1 MSNISVSCAE
11 IQTAVGFVFVILP
24 VILNQTL
31 NDPDCEQSWY
41 TEDGPLIADPSD
53 PHKLMYPVTSVS
65 SDHLV
70 TSDCVNL
77 NHEIISDES
86 KLEMETMFRV
96 FNDTD
101 SSGGSTHTPDS
112 QKYHDSVCNK
122 NEPEDLDQTIDEH
135 VHQDHQ
141 QLPTEFGG
149 SFHGLNYKKEAN
161 VEIQV
166 LLQKT
171 EGLTMENEGKWIK
184 RSSSMD
190 MLINFSDEGPDEI
203 DEIPEM
209 KNQIGL
215 GNTHNTC
222 SEARSIYFE
231 QNRSEIKPWPVIF
244 VIKLK
249 IVI

>member
-1 MSNISVSCAE
+1 MSIINMTCGE
-11 IQTAVGFVFVILP
+11 INSSVGFVLVILS

-31 NDPDCEQSWY
+31 IDSDCEQSWY
-41 TEDGPLIADPSD
+41 TEQKDSVADRPRRYRGFRNVSRIGVHLSAVMDSQRRWIADTPWLCSASAIKTI
-53 PHKLMYPVTSVS
+53 PPRRLT
-65 SDHLV
+65 
-70 TSDCVNL
+70 
-77 NHEIISDES
+77 
-86 KLEMETMFRV
+86 METMFRE
-96 FNDTD
+96 
-101 SSGGSTHTPDS
+101 
-112 QKYHDSVCNK
+112 KYHDSVCNN
-122 NEPEDLDQTIDEH
+122 NEPEDLDQTIYKH

-141 QLPTEFGG
+141 QLPIEFGG
-149 SFHGLNYKKEAN
+149 NFHGLNYKREAN

-171 EGLTMENEGKWIK
+171 EGLTMENEGKLIK

-203 DEIPEM
+203 DEISEM